1 MITASRELLKESRKD
16 ITVFEIDGRLMK
28 QECCFI
34 RVMGKQGID
43 SFFLKTGRTRFH
55 CNQ

>member
-1 MITASRELLKESRKD
+1 MNYGLFLKLFLLKD

-34 RVMGKQGID
+34 RVITKQGIGVQK
-43 SFFLKTGRTRFH
+43 LCR
-55 CNQ
+55 

>member
-1 MITASRELLKESRKD
+1 MAIKD

-34 RVMGKQGID
+34 IVIAKQGIVVQKLCRLD
-43 SFFLKTGRTRFH
+43 
-55 CNQ
+55 